1 VALEAVGGALSLLP
15 HTARLDPARLL
26 KREETILETRDI
38 FVLKLVEGV
47 GVGDGAPGRYVSS
60 TNAGANASPRPISPT
75 D

>member
-1 VALEAVGGALSLLP
+1 MP

-38 FVLKLVEGV
+38 FVLKLIEGI

-60 TNAGANASPRPISPT
+60 TNAGVNALPRPTSPT